1 MSLHQIRLKVPTSL
15 ADDRYSLKQAIWQMF
30 ADKDGI
36 KRPFVYYVNYQ
47 NDYSLDYVGVEVRSV
62 TKPNTK
68 RMSLPIIEESSVNF
82 DVKNGDNLA
91 FRLYASPSK
100 RIKETGK
107 RVSIKSRNLQME
119 WLIRKIKSVACLI
132 SGDVFDSYSIH
143 VGGKKDFDIPL
154 VGFAGVLSVLDKNA
168 LKEMYINGVG
178 KSKVWGCGMLS
189 LRKTCII

>member
-1 MSLHQIRLKVPTSL
+1 MSLHQIRLKVPMSL

-47 NDYSLDYVGVEVRSV
+47 NDYPLDYVGVEVRSV

-68 RMSLPIIEESSVNF
+68 RMSLPILEENSVSF
-82 DVKNGDNLA
+82 DVQNGDNLA

-132 SGDVFDSYSIH
+132 SGDVFDSYDIH
-143 VGGKKDFDIPL
+143 VGGKKDFDVPL
-154 VGFAGVLSVLDKNA
+154 VGFAGVLNVLDKNA

-178 KSKVWGCGMLS
+178 KSKVWGCCMLS
-189 LRKTCII
+189 LRKHA